1 MSSSHYIKEAISNL
15 ERHLNAEGLRLQG
28 KPQTPMRSDYRPE
41 LDTSPLL
48 TPEQANYYMSLIG
61 ILRWAVEL
69 GRLDIY
75 IDVTLLS
82 SFMAQPR
89 IGHMEQVLHIF
100 SYLKCHLQSNMVFDP
115 NEINW
120 DEEQFRKY
128 DWKEFYHEAVEAVPP
143 NAPAPR
149 GISVQMNVFCDSD
162 HAGNKVTRRSHT
174 GILIYLNSAPIQWYS
189 KAQNTVE
196 SSTFGSEFIAM
207 RICVDMIKALRYKLR
222 MFGISIDGPANV
234 FAIITQLLSMP
245 QYLPHL

>member
-1 MSSSHYIKEAISNL
+1 
-15 ERHLNAEGLRLQG
+15 
-28 KPQTPMRSDYRPE
+28 
-41 LDTSPLL
+41 
-48 TPEQANYYMSLIG
+48 MSLIG

-82 SFMAQPR
+82 SFMAQPH

-120 DEEQFRKY
+120 DEGQFRKY
-128 DWKEFYHEAVEAVPP
+128 DWKEFYHEAIEAVLP

-196 SSTFGSEFIAM
+196 SSTFGS
-207 RICVDMIKALRYKLR
+207 
-222 MFGISIDGPANV
+222 
-234 FAIITQLLSMP
+234 
-245 QYLPHL
+245 